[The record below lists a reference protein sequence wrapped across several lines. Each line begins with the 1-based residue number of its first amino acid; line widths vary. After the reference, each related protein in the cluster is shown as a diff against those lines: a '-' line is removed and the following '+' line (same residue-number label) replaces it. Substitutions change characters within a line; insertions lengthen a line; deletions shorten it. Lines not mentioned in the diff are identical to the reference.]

1 MRLYEI
7 MKIFCIGRNY
17 AEHAKELNNA
27 VPTKPLIFMKPP
39 TALLLDG
46 KPLFYPDFTQ
56 NLHHEL
62 EIVLKISKHG
72 KAIQPEFANRYYDK
86 IALGIDFTARDLQDG
101 LKAKGQPWE
110 IAKGFDDSAVLSDF
124 RPLSNFDVSAIN
136 FHLTKNGTSVQ
147 VGTTADLIFNFD
159 TLIAYISKFFTLQQ
173 GDLIY
178 TGTPAGVGPVVVGDV
193 LEGFLEGEK
202 LLHCEIK

>member
-1 MRLYEI
+1 

-39 TALLLDG
+39 TALLLEN
-46 KPLFYPDFTQ
+46 KPFFYPDFTK
-56 NLHHEL
+56 NLHHEI
-62 EIVLKISKHG
+62 EIVLRISKNG

-86 IALGIDFTARDLQDG
+86 IALGIDFTARDVQDD

-110 IAKGFDDSAVLSDF
+110 LAKAFDNSAVLSKFVDLKDF
-124 RPLSNFDVSAIN
+124 DAANIAFSM
-136 FHLTKNGTSVQ
+136 TKNGETVQ
-147 VGTTADLIFNFD
+147 SGTTQDLIFSFD
-159 TLIAYISKFFTLQQ
+159 TLVAFLSNFFTLQQ

-178 TGTPAGVGPVVVGDV
+178 TGTPAGVGPVKVGDT
-193 LEGFLEGEK
+193 LEGFLEGVSMFT
-202 LLHCEIK
+202 CEIK

>member
-1 MRLYEI
+1 

-39 TALLLDG
+39 TALLLDE
-46 KPLFYPDFTQ
+46 KPFYYPDFTN

-62 EIVLKISKHG
+62 EIVLKISKNG
-72 KAIQPEFANRYYDK
+72 KAIEPEFAHRYYEQ
-86 IALGIDFTARDLQDG
+86 IALGIDFTARDLQDE

-110 IAKGFDDSAVLSDF
+110 VAKAFDNSAVLGNF
-124 RPLSNFDVSAIN
+124 RPLSHYDASDIK
-136 FHLTKNGTSVQ
+136 FHLTKNGTPVQ
-147 VGTTADLIFNFD
+147 VGTTADLIFSFD

-178 TGTPAGVGPVVVGDV
+178 TGTPAGVGPVKVGDV
-193 LEGFLEGEK
+193 LEGYLGEEK